1 MRRLRFYAQ
10 RLQLLPQ
17 PPSAA
22 DQNAPTRA
30 MFAARALGDN
40 SRYSEIS
47 SRNENRYDRQN
58 HRAMQALLRVKNAR
72 AKQAQPIEKKDRTR
86 NPNP

>member
-1 MRRLRFYAQ
+1 
-10 RLQLLPQ
+10 
-17 PPSAA
+17 
-22 DQNAPTRA
+22 

-58 HRAMQALLRVKNAR
+58 RRAMQALLRIKNAR